1 MTTQNT
7 QEELTDTQTAETT
20 IAEPTNT
27 APRQSTLQADLA
39 GTFGIHDLTTFNSSD
54 LSAMSAEVKQ
64 ALFLSL
70 IPAKRHDRGG
80 QHGAGTASFRPFSQ
94 GAVSEE
100 FKEFYTPEE
109 LAEFDKLRGTERDIE
124 GRMKVKITDY
134 YMRLAMKSEPIR
146 NLVKARAEETE
157 DLSGE
162 VDPSNQNRFSPV
174 PGALH
179 KYEMMLFMVSSTCS
193 SHCRYCYRLDLF
205 TQKTGKTAIN
215 PDEFHAH
222 LDYIRK
228 HNNWVESNRGFDP
241 ESGKRIYPIRE
252 ALLSGGDPL
261 ALMDKRIATFMVG
274 LAQAGVEQVRIG
286 TKELAFFPERVDA
299 DFFAMLDGFHKLFP
313 RVRVVFAVHFTHP
326 DEFLEKSGDGHYIK
340 VNSRYVWMETVR
352 NAVEGLTSRGNF
364 ISLENQTPIIA
375 DVNNDAKA
383 LHILQRELY
392 SKGIGNHYLFQCR
405 EIEGHRLFAVPV
417 ETAWRIYTESQRG
430 LSGVEKQARY
440 TMSTEYGKMEV
451 IGVTN
456 GTIIFKVLRAP
467 SGGDILGNI
476 IVARSNPDA
485 LWISGYMDRII
496 SDDTGLLL
504 KK

>member
-1 MTTQNT
+1 MTTQSIQEQQNT
-7 QEELTDTQTAETT
+7 TDDLMATYGINDIETF
-20 IAEPTNT
+20 NT
-27 APRQSTLQADLA
+27 A
-39 GTFGIHDLTTFNSSD
+39 D
-54 LSAMSAEVKQ
+54 LSSIPEKLRAD
-64 ALFLSL
+64 LFLSI

-80 QHGAGTASFRPFSQ
+80 QHGAGTASFRPFAQ
-94 GAVSEE
+94 GAISEE

-109 LAEFDKLRGTERDIE
+109 LQEFDALKGTERDIE
-124 GRMKVKITDY
+124 NRMKVKITDY
-134 YMRLAMKSEPIR
+134 YMRLAMKSDAIR
-146 NLVKARAEETE
+146 NLVKARAAETL

-162 VDPSNQNRFSPV
+162 LDPSNQNKFSPV

-179 KYEMMLFMVSSTCS
+179 KYEMMLLMVSSTCS

-205 TQKTGKTAIN
+205 TKKTGKTAIN
-215 PDEFHAH
+215 PEEFHIH
-222 LDYIRK
+222 VDYIK
-228 HNNWVESNRGFDP
+228 QHNQWVQSNHGFDP

-261 ALMDKRIATFMVG
+261 ALMDKRIAIFMVG
-274 LAQAGVEQVRIG
+274 LAQAGVEQIRIG
-286 TKELAFFPERVDA
+286 TKELAFFPERVDSN
-299 DFFAMLDGFHKLFP
+299 FFAMLDGFHKLYP

-326 DEFLEKSGDGHYIK
+326 DEFLEKADDGSYIK
-340 VNSRYVWMETVR
+340 VNDRYVWMEHVR
-352 NAVEGLTSRGNF
+352 NAVLGLTSRGHF

-375 DVNNDAKA
+375 DVNDDARA

-476 IVARSNPDA
+476 IVAKNNPEA

>member
-7 QEELTDTQTAETT
+7 QDIIKKTIIQTTETT
-20 IAEPTNT
+20 SKTPTLT
-27 APRQSTLQADLA
+27 ADLA
-39 GTFGIHDLTTFNSSD
+39 ATAGIHDLATFNAAD
-54 LSAMSAEVKQ
+54 LSGMSDEVKQ

-70 IPAKRHDRGG
+70 IGPKRHNRGG
-80 QHGAGTASFRPFSQ
+80 QNGAGTASFRPFSQ
-94 GAVSEE
+94 GAVSDE
-100 FKEFYTPEE
+100 FKNFYTPEE
-109 LAEFDKLRGTERDIE
+109 LLEFEELKGTERDIE

-134 YMRLAMKSEPIR
+134 YMRLALKSEAIR
-146 NLVKARAEETE
+146 NLVKARAEETM

-162 VDPSNQNRFSPV
+162 VDPSNQNKFSPA

-222 LDYIRK
+222 INYIK
-228 HNNWVESNRGFDP
+228 THNAWVEENKGFDR
-241 ESGKRIYPIRE
+241 ETGKRIYPIRE

-261 ALMDKRIATFMVG
+261 ALMDKRLATFMVG
-274 LAQAGVEQVRIG
+274 LAQAGIEQVRIG
-286 TKELAFFPERVDA
+286 TKELAFFPERVDS

-313 RVRVVFAVHFTHP
+313 RIRVVFAVHFTHP
-326 DEFLEKSGDGHYIK
+326 DEFLEKSEDGNYVK
-340 VNSRYVWMETVR
+340 VNGRYVWMETVR
-352 NAVEGLTSRGNF
+352 KAVEGLTSRGNF

-375 DVNNDAKA
+375 DVNDDAKA

-476 IVARSNPDA
+476 IVAKSNPDA

-504 KK
+504 TKKS